1 MTCPARLAPVA
12 LAAGLA
18 LVALPAE
25 AASFSPPVAAHEQAS
40 VEEAEPRVLA
50 PDLFRGPRA
59 LEWTATVLGGSYRG
73 PLPYNGAGTLHLGV
87 GVGYP
92 NFVMGLRVSLDG
104 MGEGM
109 GYGIGLQLGPR
120 FRLDDAVRLELVA
133 DGGVES
139 YSVDYDADIIL
150 ASGKATGSS
159 RTLPSA
165 GLRTG
170 LMVLRS
176 DGGFAVT
183 FGAMFRWV
191 RPATVVYQSTA
202 CVVVALCASDSRTT
216 SYGGNM
222 VGAYL
227 TFTSLRPLGS

>member
-1 MTCPARLAPVA
+1 MTRPARIAAVA
-12 LAAGLA
+12 LGAALA
-18 LVALPAE
+18 LAALPAE
-25 AASFSPPVAAHEQAS
+25 AGSFSPPVAAHEQAT
-40 VEEAEPRVLA
+40 EEGTEPKVLA
-50 PDLFRGPRA
+50 PDLFRGTRA
-59 LEWTATVLGGSYRG
+59 LEWTATVLGGSYQGR
-73 PLPYNGAGTLHLGV
+73 LPYNGAGTLHLGL
-87 GVGYP
+87 GIGYP

-120 FRLDDAVRLELVA
+120 FRLGDTVRLELVA

-139 YSVDYDADIIL
+139 YSVDYDADL
-150 ASGKATGSS
+150 LLVSGKATGSS

-170 LMVLRS
+170 LMMLRS

-183 FGAMFRWV
+183 IGAMARWT
-191 RPATVVYQSTA
+191 RPATVVYQSTT
-202 CVVVALCASDSRTT
+202 CLVMALCGSDSKTT
-216 SYGGNM
+216 SYGGTM

-227 TFTSLRPLGS
+227 TFTRLRPLGS